1 MITTCAGLRHKEL
14 NTSAD
19 YVYMFTAA
27 LRDAEILCE
36 SRPKQILD
44 VFKLLMMCILIWSA
58 EWS

>member
-1 MITTCAGLRHKEL
+1 MDRPILICVHDHTCAGLRHKEL

-44 VFKLLMMCILIWSA
+44 EFLSC
-58 EWS
+58 

>member
-1 MITTCAGLRHKEL
+1 MDILICNSVHDHTCVGLRHKEL

-44 VFKLLMMCILIWSA
+44 EFLSC
-58 EWS
+58 

>member
-1 MITTCAGLRHKEL
+1 MDILICNSLAYMITTCAGLRHKEL

-44 VFKLLMMCILIWSA
+44 EFLSC
-58 EWS
+58 

>member
-1 MITTCAGLRHKEL
+1 MITHVQAYVTKNL

-44 VFKLLMMCILIWSA
+44 EF
-58 EWS
+58 